1 MEKDS
6 SLNQALIKES
16 NKRKIIRALWEN
28 SPVSRTGLA
37 HITQLNKATITNLI
51 NEIIA
56 EGMVTNVGQQKS
68 SAGRASNLIM
78 FNENYGICGGVV
90 IRHPVITVAVS
101 NVFAKVL
108 WEKDFHYPQDDDPM
122 HVLQHVAELLR
133 EGIAAC
139 SNVSSRLLGIGIS
152 TASLLRQPDDMM
164 YAIHSSLKWY
174 NVPIGE
180 YFRQQFNVPLWVDT
194 ASNNSMLGEKYFG
207 IAKDFSN
214 AIFLSVGLGI
224 GAGILVNGHLYR
236 GANGFAG
243 DIGHFVI
250 DPDGPVCRCGKR
262 GCWEILGSAL
272 TLPPEV
278 TLEDAVREAENGNAK
293 YISML
298 NNIGKNLGRGIANL
312 VRVLNPECVI
322 LGGDIVIAGKW
333 VMNPCRIE
341 LKTSLWPFVW
351 DCTRVE
357 FAGLGNQS
365 SIIGCFTHVIKQLF
379 CLDNY
384 Q

>member
-1 MEKDS
+1 M
-6 SLNQALIKES
+6 
-16 NKRKIIRALWEN
+16 
-28 SPVSRTGLA
+28 
-37 HITQLNKATITNLI
+37 NKATITNLI

-56 EGMVTNVGQQKS
+56 EGMVINVGQQKS
-68 SAGRASNLIM
+68 SAGRSPNLIM

-90 IRHPVITVAVS
+90 IRNSIITVAIS
-101 NVFAKVL
+101 NVFAKIL
-108 WEKDFHYPQDDDPM
+108 WEKDFRYPVDDDPM
-122 HVLQHVAELLR
+122 NVLQHVAELLR

-139 SNVSSRLLGIGIS
+139 SSISEKLLGIGIS

-207 IAKDFSN
+207 IAKDISN
-214 AIFLSVGLGI
+214 AVFLSVGLGI

-250 DPDGPVCRCGKR
+250 DPDGPVCHCGKR
-262 GCWEILGSAL
+262 GCWEILASAL
-272 TLPPEV
+272 ALPTDV
-278 TLEDAVREAENGNAK
+278 TLEKAMQEAEKGNAK

-298 NNIGKNLGRGIANL
+298 NDIGKNLGRGVANL

-333 VMNPCRIE
+333 VMNPCRTE

-351 DCTRVE
+351 DCTHVE

-365 SIIGCFTHVIKQLF
+365 SIIGSFTHVIKQLF
-379 CLDNY
+379 CLDNS